1 MGFDIGSI
9 ETRHETSAEL
19 SISSGDDALA
29 SWSIHSG
36 CARVVAGSS
45 PWCVKPS
52 KSAPHVGIRFHLVG
66 FDIGSIEPRHETS
79 AELSI
84 TS

>member
-1 MGFDIGSI
+1 MRSYIVGFDIGSI
-9 ETRHETSAEL
+9 EPHHETSAEL

-52 KSAPHVGIRFHLVG
+52 KSASHMSVRSYLVG
-66 FDIGSIEPRHETS
+66 FDTGSIETRR
-79 AELSI
+79 
-84 TS
+84 